1 MRFGIVAALAICAT
15 AAAAQAPPARRAL
28 QVSDL
33 YRLRAVSDPQRS
45 PDGAWIAYTVT
56 RVDTVKDRG
65 DSDIWWT
72 SWDGATSV
80 RITAS
85 EESESS
91 PRWSPDGKQMAFLSS
106 RQGSKGSQIWM
117 ISRAGGEAERISEIK
132 GGVSSIAWAP
142 DGKRLAIVVNDP
154 DPATDSA
161 NAKPKPIV
169 LDKYQFKRDGQ
180 GFIGPQR
187 EHVFIFDLATRKAEQ
202 ITRGDADDT
211 APAWSPDGKRIA
223 FVSQREPDA
232 ERYDN
237 SDVYVV
243 EARVGAEP
251 KRLTTFQG
259 NDAGPLSWSPDGS
272 LIAYRQGAE
281 PKYFGYGGG
290 FGTVAVV
297 SPNGGAPRLL
307 AASLDRPVSASRWS
321 RDGKSIIGTVA
332 DDQRQ
337 YLIRVR
343 VDGSGTERIAT
354 SVPVIAG
361 FSEGADGNIAA
372 IGSSPSEP
380 GELFAVEANGAA
392 RQLTHY
398 NAWLGDIA
406 LATIEPVVSKSD
418 DGTEVH
424 GILRRPAGAV
434 AGSKLPMIVRIHGGP
449 AGQDA
454 FQFDFEKEVLAAR
467 GWAVLAPNYRGSS
480 GRGAAYTVAIAGDW
494 CNKEVR
500 DIHGMVDA
508 LVKSG
513 VADDQ
518 HLGVGGWSYGGILS
532 DCLVASDTR
541 FKAATSG
548 AGVANVLGMYGHDQ
562 YVVQYDLELGQ
573 PWKNVDKWLKI
584 SSAFFHADKIK
595 TPTLFL
601 GGALDANVPV
611 LGGEQMYQ
619 ALKSLGIETELIVY
633 PGEYHGI
640 RRPSF
645 QKDRLERYIAWYSKY
660 LTIAQ

>member
-1 MRFGIVAALAICAT
+1 MRRFAFFALFTLSSGAL
-15 AAAAQAPPARRAL
+15 AQAPVKRPL
-28 QVSDL
+28 QVADF
-33 YRLRAVSDPQRS
+33 YKMRTVGDPQRS
-45 PDGAWIAYTVT
+45 PDGLWVAYTVS
-56 RVDTVKDRG
+56 RVDSVKDRN

-80 RITAS
+80 RITS
-85 EESESS
+85 SDESETS
-91 PRWSPDGKQMAFLSS
+91 PRWSPDGKQLAFLSS
-106 RQGSKGSQIWM
+106 RQGSKGSQIWLLN
-117 ISRAGGEAERISEIK
+117 RAGGEAERISEIK

-142 DGKRLAIVVNDP
+142 DGKRLALVVNDP
-154 DPATDSA
+154 DPVADSA

-169 LDKYQFKRDGQ
+169 IDKYHFKEDGQ
-180 GFIGPQR
+180 GYISPQR
-187 EHVFIFDLATRKAEQ
+187 SHIWLFDLAARKAEQ

-211 APAWSPDGKRIA
+211 GPAWSPDGMQIA
-223 FVSQREPDA
+223 FTAQREPDA
-232 ERYDN
+232 EKYDN

-243 EARVGAEP
+243 EARTGAEP

-259 NDAGPLSWSPDGS
+259 ADEGPLSWNPDGS
-272 LIAYRQGAE
+272 LIAYRQGPE
-281 PKYFGYGGG
+281 PKNFGYGGG

-307 AASLDRPVSASRWS
+307 ATSLDRVVTGSRWTH
-321 RDGKSIIGTVA
+321 DGRNIIGTVV

-337 YLIRVR
+337 YLARIRA
-343 VDGSGTERIAT
+343 DGSGVERVAST
-354 SVPVIAG
+354 VPVVGG
-361 FSEGADGNIAA
+361 FSEGTDGGVAA
-372 IGSSPSEP
+372 LGTSPSEP
-380 GELFAVEANGAA
+380 GEIFAIEANGTT
-392 RQLTHY
+392 RQLTHH
-398 NAWLGDIA
+398 NAWLSEIA
-406 LATIEPVVSKSD
+406 LASIELVVSKSD
-418 DGTEVH
+418 DLNEVH
-424 GILRRPAGAV
+424 GILRKPAGAV
-434 AGSKLPMIVRIHGGP
+434 VGRKLPMIVRVHGGP

-454 FQFDFEKEVLAAR
+454 FQFDFEKELLAAR

-513 VADDQ
+513 VADEQ
-518 HLGVGGWSYGGILS
+518 HLGVGGWSYGGILT

-548 AGVANVLGMYGHDQ
+548 AGVSNVFSMYGHDQ

-573 PWKNVDKWLKI
+573 PWKNVEKWMKV
-584 SSAFFHADKIK
+584 STAFFHADKIK

-645 QKDRLERYIAWYSKY
+645 QRDRFERYVAWYSKY
-660 LTIAQ
+660 LTTAQ